1 MPTSQPPSAATP
13 NSQSIPDENSQPSTT
28 LELQIQSTPTG
39 ISIHEPD
46 VITITDECNYCSAK
60 LRGDSGAG
68 TSHLNSHYETKHH
81 SKGQTSITQ
90 TLLASNFNKDNPKLA
105 STNFCHDG
113 AKKELANM
121 IIMHEYPL
129 SMVDH
134 VGFKRYSSYLQPLFK
149 VPCRNT
155 IKNEIFQIYEVEK
168 VKTLSLLESNVS
180 RVAITTDM
188 WTASNQKKGYMAI
201 TAHFI
206 DSLWVLQ
213 SRIMR
218 FIYVP
223 CPHTKEVLCDN
234 LLECLMDWNLD
245 RKLSCLTVDNCSTN
259 DAMVGIMLEKLDSSS
274 LVAAGD
280 LFHMRCAAHILNLI
294 VKDGLDVMKV
304 GLEKIRD
311 SVAYW
316 TATPKREEKFEET
329 ARQLRNIST
338 KKLGLDCAT
347 RWNSTYLMLE
357 TALLYKDV
365 FTRLGQREPQYKAYP
380 SREEW
385 DFAQD
390 VCRRLELFFK
400 ATEIFSV
407 TKYRTANQCF
417 VNICEV
423 RLAITDWCI
432 SSNIMIQTMAEK
444 ILTKFEKYW
453 DIMHGV
459 VGVAAVLDPR
469 YKLEVLEFYFEKID
483 GETSRV
489 KVENVRDRC
498 YSLLKE
504 YHEKKLANGHE
515 GIELDHYLDEDV
527 VQKDGFDLLNWWKA
541 NEQKYPTLQRMARHF
556 LAIPASTV
564 ASESAFSSSGR
575 LVSPHRN
582 RLHPKTLEALMCA
595 QSWLWVAEM
604 KGQASTGYATIYQDQ
619 ESEDSCITRMK
630 KESTYGLLVVA
641 KSKDVSRIVF
651 DGIAAC

>member
-1 MPTSQPPSAATP
+1 
-13 NSQSIPDENSQPSTT
+13 
-28 LELQIQSTPTG
+28 
-39 ISIHEPD
+39 
-46 VITITDECNYCSAK
+46 
-60 LRGDSGAG
+60 
-68 TSHLNSHYETKHH
+68 
-81 SKGQTSITQ
+81 
-90 TLLASNFNKDNPKLA
+90 
-105 STNFCHDG
+105 
-113 AKKELANM
+113 
-121 IIMHEYPL
+121 
-129 SMVDH
+129 
-134 VGFKRYSSYLQPLFK
+134 
-149 VPCRNT
+149 
-155 IKNEIFQIYEVEK
+155 
-168 VKTLSLLESNVS
+168 
-180 RVAITTDM
+180 
-188 WTASNQKKGYMAI
+188 
-201 TAHFI
+201 
-206 DSLWVLQ
+206 
-213 SRIMR
+213 MR

-365 FTRLGQREPQYKAYP
+365 FTRLGQMEPQYKAYP

-390 VCRRLELFFK
+390 VCSILELFCK
-400 ATEIFSV
+400 ATEIFSG
-407 TKYRTANQCF
+407 TKYPTANQCF

-444 ILTKFEKYW
+444 MLTKFEKYW

-469 YKLEVLEFYFEKID
+469 YKLEVLEFYFEKIY

-489 KVENVRDRC
+489 KVENVRDLC

-515 GIELDHYLDEDV
+515 GIGDSSSTHFSSTLENVSQYEKSISKKKRKRVDSIKSELDHYLDEDV
-527 VQKDGFDLLNWWKA
+527 VQKDGFDLLNWWNA
-541 NEQKYPTLQRMARHF
+541 NEQKYPTLQLMARDF

-564 ASESAFSSSGR
+564 ASESALSSSGR

-595 QSWLWVAEM
+595 QSWLWAAEM
-604 KGQASTGYATIYQDQ
+604 KGQSSTGYATIYQDQ
-619 ESEDSCITRMK
+619 ESEDSCVTRMK
-630 KESTYGLLVVA
+630 KESTYGLLVFA
-641 KSKDVSRIVF
+641 KSKDASRIVF
-651 DGIAAC
+651 DGISVC